1 MMVAFPIFLIGL
13 CARASSNMVQTTLP
27 ILGRYVFGLGPFYGG
42 LAISVYNVLGIFGN
56 YVVNPRLSGRT
67 QRRSVLALTAAVAV
81 SSLLLTF
88 SGPVTA
94 VILGGVIGFSFGIIF
109 PSVITT
115 VSLTGGKDGERLL
128 ALFTTALTMSL
139 VLGPILE
146 SYILTFSYRLVF
158 LFFSFVA
165 AAMFLSSLKV
175 RFATTSKQS
184 LKTTPASRKGVY
196 AGTLVTSVFYLP
208 FAALTAFLPLYAAQ
222 VFGTDASASYL
233 SFVPLFAVSVCVR
246 AFMTIRPFKRLRLP
260 ILVSILISALGLA
273 AMVYAPSYAAFLVV
287 MAFFGIPHG
296 ITYTVSL
303 IVVSRTSAEG
313 ERNAAV
319 SLLSAYTN
327 LVYVA
332 VPVVMGYIIER
343 AGIQPAFLLLL
354 VPTVGFSILLLR
366 RYRSQLF

>member
-1 MMVAFPIFLIGL
+1 MVAFPIFLIGL

-184 LKTTPASRKGVY
+184 LKTW
-196 AGTLVTSVFYLP
+196 
-208 FAALTAFLPLYAAQ
+208 AA
-222 VFGTDASASYL
+222 
-233 SFVPLFAVSVCVR
+233 
-246 AFMTIRPFKRLRLP
+246 
-260 ILVSILISALGLA
+260 
-273 AMVYAPSYAAFLVV
+273 
-287 MAFFGIPHG
+287 
-296 ITYTVSL
+296 
-303 IVVSRTSAEG
+303 
-313 ERNAAV
+313 
-319 SLLSAYTN
+319 
-327 LVYVA
+327 
-332 VPVVMGYIIER
+332 
-343 AGIQPAFLLLL
+343 
-354 VPTVGFSILLLR
+354 
-366 RYRSQLF
+366 